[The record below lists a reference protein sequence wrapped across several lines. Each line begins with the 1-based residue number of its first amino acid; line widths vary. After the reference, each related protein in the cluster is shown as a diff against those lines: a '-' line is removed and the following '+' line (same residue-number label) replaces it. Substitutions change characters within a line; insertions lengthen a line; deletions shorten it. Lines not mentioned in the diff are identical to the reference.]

1 MDKKG
6 TLLLNINR
14 NDCNPWT
21 DSYWTTE
28 LKRKQ
33 VENHEKLLSA
43 RVCWRRKETR
53 IKDKTL
59 CSTRVLFNFSC
70 DTNLF
75 LIYKCQMFDYL
86 TFSVSFSCSKVN
98 VITKIYENVFYL
110 QKCQ

>member
-1 MDKKG
+1 MDKKE

-59 CSTRVLFNFSC
+59 CLLEFYSTFHVIQNSFFFTSV
-70 DTNLF
+70 
-75 LIYKCQMFDYL
+75 KCL
-86 TFSVSFSCSKVN
+86 
-98 VITKIYENVFYL
+98 VI
-110 QKCQ
+110 